1 MKWNLKWYIFK
12 KIGWKLCFFSCF
24 YHCLTVALAC
34 GGSASENQT
43 YLVQS
48 SVTTLTSPC
57 TYTIC
62 PCSANICR
70 IRFDFTVRILTG
82 PKRLYHKW
90 QIKSDAE
97 KALSIKYWESK
108 VFSESVFITDFINSH
123 CYSIRSNLKKMGPLQ
138 FCLPVCL
145 GIHRDPKTKRIF
157 LFAREFWDNPI
168 YPLLST
174 WISTWT
180 EPKTYFG

>member
-1 MKWNLKWYIFK
+1 MRIINTKITTSHVTKLDMKWNLKCYI
-12 KIGWKLCFFSCF
+12 FFSCF
-24 YHCLTVALAC
+24 YHYLTVALAC

-82 PKRLYHKW
+82 LRRLYHKW

-108 VFSESVFITDFINSH
+108 VFSESLFIPDFINL
-123 CYSIRSNLKKMGPLQ
+123 I
-138 FCLPVCL
+138 
-145 GIHRDPKTKRIF
+145 T
-157 LFAREFWDNPI
+157 
-168 YPLLST
+168 T
-174 WISTWT
+174 
-180 EPKTYFG
+180 

>member
-1 MKWNLKWYIFK
+1 MNISSRKTHFFKDVSFHVSFHVKSGYMGCFDFSINNLQNTCLVTWLLTQNITFRVKYFIK
-12 KIGWKLCFFSCF
+12 KSSVLRLKNNSSLLFNL
-24 YHCLTVALAC
+24 YHYLTVALSC

-62 PCSANICR
+62 PCSSNICR

-90 QIKSDAE
+90 QIKTDAE
-97 KALSIKYWESK
+97 K
-108 VFSESVFITDFINSH
+108 T
-123 CYSIRSNLKKMGPLQ
+123 
-138 FCLPVCL
+138 
-145 GIHRDPKTKRIF
+145 
-157 LFAREFWDNPI
+157 
-168 YPLLST
+168 LL
-174 WISTWT
+174 
-180 EPKTYFG
+180 Y